1 MKRSMKEVKAAV
13 ERIEAV
19 ACTNIGDAPR
29 SLEVRPNDLRRLVD
43 AIDDLTDSDAA
54 LRAEVRRL
62 RADRATAFRLVSQ
75 MPGHALRQDV
85 LAALAPRKPARRKP

>member
-1 MKRSMKEVKAAV
+1 MKNESR
-13 ERIEAV
+13 
-19 ACTNIGDAPR
+19 
-29 SLEVRPNDLRRLVD
+29 RRLEHCIHD
-43 AIDDLTDSDAA
+43 HEQPLGSEAAQDIERSASA

-85 LAALAPRKPARRKP
+85 LAVLAPRKTRGTRK